1 MTHSITIK
9 IPENIYQPL
18 AKEAKAKGRKIE
30 EIALERLAKNESQ
43 VDDNFEELANEL
55 ADYFE
60 KSLPTNAKPLS
71 DYAMSRDGIYEKQEQ
86 N

>member
-30 EIALERLAKNESQ
+30 EIALEKLAKSESFA
-43 VDDNFEELANEL
+43 DD
-55 ADYFE
+55 DFE
-60 KSLPTNAKPLS
+60 KLA
-71 DYAMSRDGIYEKQEQ
+71 G
-86 N
+86 